1 MCGHIFFAKKIF
13 YCILTSNAA
22 GTELDKGSSSSG
34 DPPMKKRR
42 RLDIHD
48 FPAGRQQCMSMR
60 NTPGEEK
67 ECDLFDPNKIH
78 IINK

>member
-1 MCGHIFFAKKIF
+1 
-13 YCILTSNAA
+13 
-22 GTELDKGSSSSG
+22 
-34 DPPMKKRR
+34 MKKRR

-60 NTPGEEK
+60 NTPGEEE
-67 ECDLFDPNKIH
+67 ECDLFDANKIH